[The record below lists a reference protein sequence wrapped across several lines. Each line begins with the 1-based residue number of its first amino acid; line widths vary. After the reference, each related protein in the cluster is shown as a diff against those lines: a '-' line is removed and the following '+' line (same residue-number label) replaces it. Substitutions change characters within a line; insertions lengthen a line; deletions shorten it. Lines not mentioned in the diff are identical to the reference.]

1 MKWTKGPTKN
11 QTSSPTGWLCM
22 HVWRM
27 SLQKTKSTKISWDDS
42 FVHMFIL
49 LIVLLFSVILP
60 QCMRTFAQTS
70 VFLFI
75 CMSRNHIGS
84 VCLTG
89 DEKISKD
96 HIYEPPHDKTNK
108 MTVRPVKTQIS
119 LDIRP
124 VWSES
129 SLCAQWVAKDPSFL
143 HVDSG
148 DWSNYADAQADLSL
162 CWAHILFCWV
172 CHVVA
177 RMLLSG
183 AICVSCTCFCSRS
196 NIHTCVYDSLI
207 NFSVLLFPINIRE
220 TLSSGLRPVKTKT
233 RLHSHRS

>member
-1 MKWTKGPTKN
+1 MAVHTCLKN
-11 QTSSPTGWLCM
+11 EFTEDEKYQNLMRWLICSYVYSFNSTS
-22 HVWRM
+22 
-27 SLQKTKSTKISWDDS
+27 
-42 FVHMFIL
+42 F
-49 LIVLLFSVILP
+49 
-60 QCMRTFAQTS
+60 QCHFTS
-70 VFLFI
+70 VYAYFCTNFCVLVYLYVKKSHF
-75 CMSRNHIGS
+75 S